1 MKKLLAIVL
10 QPPIPQIVGLL
21 LLSAIIYFGGNALR
35 AWHGLGS
42 GTLLLLVG
50 VVWLL
55 AVLVFVW
62 RRWRSA
68 KRARMIEDRLR
79 GQAREHIESI
89 RPDKRSQVEELEQ
102 QLATAITTLKNSKL
116 GKGALYE
123 LPWYVIIGPPGSG
136 KTTLLRESNLSFP
149 DQTHGRGVRG
159 VGGTRNCDW
168 WFTDQGILLDT
179 AGRYTTQDEDKGEWL
194 QFLSMLKKSRAR
206 KPINGAIIAISI
218 ADIATGSDEQLAEHA
233 RKVRERLAELTQKL
247 EVVFPVYLLFSK
259 CDLLDGF
266 VETFGGYGQKE
277 RAQTWGFTMPY
288 LHTGDGDLAQRFDRE
303 FDDLMARLSVE
314 RLQTLGAAR
323 SQAKKAKI
331 FSFPLQFAGVRD
343 RVRAFLT
350 QLQQANPYHESSDL
364 RGVFFTSGTQ
374 EGQPFD
380 QVLAGMREA
389 CGLEL
394 DPDTGSDEE
403 VDKKAYF
410 IDELFTDVVFGD
422 KELARSSAAAEKR
435 RTTIRR
441 AGLFGSIAATVAL
454 CVWIVVA
461 YTGHS
466 SLIERSIAAYTAA
479 DREFTADDFAD
490 EERLAKGTGGAFDQL
505 RKVFVELDESY
516 GSVGSYLMGQGNNLY
531 DRRIRPRYVEHVF
544 DTFVRPLQDRHAESL
559 QRAIDDAGE
568 GRDAA
573 GLKDEL
579 MAYSMLGGRLTI
591 DREWLE
597 GYLIGS
603 RWTWTPGKQ
612 IEACRV
618 HRQAFLERIAEPGY
632 SDWTYLPREEVLQPA
647 EALWLEQ
654 DGLRKTVEDLRKRQG
669 LDQAV
674 SAAELLNHPDKEL
687 VDKSVSVT
695 QGALRP
701 GAIDEV
707 LDTTAEQR
715 GDGTAAELKSIDRQ
729 VAIQQLLRAL
739 AEFRPAQKAN
749 LREANEVLLQLTT
762 NPESGVY
769 AEHFENIRAR
779 LESLGVDCPAG
790 DNAWLVETVKEIGTL
805 HEPIQ
810 ALTTRPRLQRIVADA
825 TSDKQVELIVAEMLR
840 IAEVIRKRTKEA
852 PDAIRSQSLQLLSNL
867 LGSVQD
873 ALAGEIIS
881 ETNTTWRNGV
891 GDRLR
896 EFSMRF
902 PFTPDA
908 DDSVDPGAFDEVF
921 AKGTGAFDQAM
932 EWIRFLE
939 GQLTMLQRGR
949 PTKEHKADRR
959 KVEAIQRALFSGAET
974 GCDIDFVLMPLGDAS
989 AVHFLLGR
997 NEPLI
1002 ARRKVEKTF
1011 AWVPAAD
1018 AAIEIKGFSMQGNDK
1033 GVDAAFECDGNW
1045 GFIRMLSVG
1054 KRGEGTGRYEGF
1066 LTCEWDQFLVD
1077 GEPLLSSTGR
1087 ARAALLFKTTAE
1099 PNPLEQGFF
1108 THAFTRE
1115 VFGAR

>member
-1 MKKLLAIVL
+1 MKKLLAMLL

-21 LLSAIIYFGGNALR
+21 LLSAVLYFGGNALE
-35 AWHGLGS
+35 AWHGLS
-42 GTLLLLVG
+42 PTSLLLLVAG
-50 VVWLL
+50 VWLL
-55 AVLVFVW
+55 AALVFVW
-62 RRWRSA
+62 RRWQSQ
-68 KRARMIEDRLR
+68 KRARLIEERLR
-79 GQAREHIESI
+79 GQAREHIESV

-102 QLATAITTLKNSKL
+102 QLATAMATLKNSKL

-218 ADIATGSDEQLAEHA
+218 ADIATGTDEQVAEHA

-288 LHTGDGDLAQRFDRE
+288 LEGADGDLAQRFDRE
-303 FDDLMARLSVE
+303 FADLMGRLSTE
-314 RLQTLGAAR
+314 RLQTLGAAK
-323 SQAKKAKI
+323 SQAKKAKV
-331 FSFPLQFAGVRD
+331 FSFPLQFGGVRA
-343 RVRAFLT
+343 RVRSFLT
-350 QLQQANPYHESSDL
+350 QLQQSNPYHESSDL

-394 DPDTGSDEE
+394 DPEASKAEQ

-410 IDELFTDVVFGD
+410 IDDLFTDVVFED
-422 KELARSSAAAEKR
+422 RELARSSAAAEKR
-435 RTTIRR
+435 RAVVRKS
-441 AGLFGSIAATVAL
+441 ALLGSVAATLAL
-454 CVWIVVA
+454 CVWVVVA

-466 SLIERSIAAYTAA
+466 SLIERSIAAYAAA

-490 EERLAKGTGGAFDQL
+490 EERLAKGAGGSFDQL
-505 RKVFVELDESY
+505 RRVFVELDDDY

-531 DRRIRPRYVEHVF
+531 DRRIRPRYVEHVYDVF
-544 DTFVRPLQDRHAESL
+544 LQPLQDRHAASL
-559 QRAIDDAGE
+559 QKAIDADGQ
-568 GRDAA
+568 GRDTAE
-573 GLKDEL
+573 LKDEL
-579 MAYSMLGGRLTI
+579 MAYSMLGGRLLI
-591 DREWLE
+591 DAEWLS

-603 RWTWTPGKQ
+603 RWTWTDGKQ
-612 IEACRV
+612 IEACRA
-618 HRQAFLERIAEPGY
+618 HREAFVQRIAEPGY
-632 SDWTYLPREEVLQPA
+632 TDWTYLPREEVLKPA

-654 DGLRKTVEDLRKRQG
+654 DGLRKTVTDLRKRQG
-669 LDQAV
+669 LDQKV

-687 VDKSVSVT
+687 VDQSVSVT

-707 LDTTAEQR
+707 LDSTAEQR
-715 GDGTAAELKSIDRQ
+715 GDGTAEELKSIDRQ
-729 VAIQQLLRAL
+729 VAIQQLLQAL
-739 AEFRPAQKAN
+739 GDFRPARKAN

-762 NPESGVY
+762 NPEGGVY

-779 LESLGVDCPAG
+779 LESLGVKCPAG

-805 HEPIQ
+805 HDPIEK
-810 ALTTRPRLQRIVADA
+810 LTTRPRLQRIVADA
-825 TSDKQVELIVAEMLR
+825 TSDRQVEVIVGEMLR
-840 IAEVIRKRTKEA
+840 IAEVIRNRTKEA
-852 PDAIRSQSLQLLSNL
+852 PDAIRAQSLQLLSNL

-891 GDRLR
+891 GAQLR
-896 EFSMRF
+896 DFSMRF
-902 PFTPDA
+902 PFAPDA
-908 DDSVDPGAFDEVF
+908 EESVDPGAFDEVF
-921 AKGTGAFDQAM
+921 AKGSGSFDQAM
-932 EWIRFLE
+932 AWVTFLE

-949 PTKEHKADRR
+949 PTDAHERDRR
-959 KVEAIQRALFSGAET
+959 KVTDIQKALFSSPQT
-974 GCDIDFVLMPLGDAS
+974 GCEIDFVLMPLGDAG
-989 AVHFLLGR
+989 AVHFQLGK
-997 NEPLI
+997 NDPLI
-1002 ARRKVEKTF
+1002 AKRKIERTL
-1011 AWVPAAD
+1011 AWVPADD

-1033 GVDAAFECDGNW
+1033 GVDAAFEKDGNW

-1054 KRGEGTGRYEGF
+1054 KRGEGSSRYAGF

-1077 GEPLLSSTGR
+1077 GKPLMSSTGR

-1099 PNPLEQGFF
+1099 PNPLEPGFF
-1108 THAFTRE
+1108 THEFTRE
-1115 VFGAR
+1115 VLRAR